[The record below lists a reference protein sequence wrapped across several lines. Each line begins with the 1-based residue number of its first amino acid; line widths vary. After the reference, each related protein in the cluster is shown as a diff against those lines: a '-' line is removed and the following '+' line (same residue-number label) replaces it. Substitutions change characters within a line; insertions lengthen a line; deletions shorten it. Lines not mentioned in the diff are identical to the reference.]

1 MRNIS
6 ILLAIMT
13 LILFMEGCA
22 ITHKFGPFHGKV
34 VDAEKEEPIEGAVV
48 AVWFNTESTTLGGRV
63 WQVADAV
70 ETVTNA
76 NGEFIIPPH
85 RINLFRIMAW
95 WDDECRVSIFKPGYG
110 AYPRNKKTYSSL
122 KKERSFW
129 IPEDEYIIVHL
140 PKLISIKER
149 KENLIDVMGPS
160 DIDIDKIK
168 NLRRLKSEESVNVG
182 LQPYK
187 EWKK

>member
-1 MRNIS
+1 
-6 ILLAIMT
+6 MT

-22 ITHKFGPFHGKV
+22 ITHKFGPFYGKV

-48 AVWFNTESTTLGGRV
+48 AVWFHTESTTLGGRV

-95 WDDECRVSIFKPGYG
+95 WDDECHVSVFKPGYG
-110 AYPRNKKTYSSL
+110 AYPGSLKAYSSWRD
-122 KKERSFW
+122 KGSPY
-129 IPEDEYIIVHL
+129 IPEEEYITYYL
-140 PKLISIKER
+140 PKLLTYDQRR
-149 KENLIDVMGPS
+149 KNYVWTPGGKAD
-160 DIDIDKIK
+160 DKLPM
-168 NLRRLKSEESVNVG
+168 LRKLMD
-182 LQPYK
+182 
-187 EWKK
+187 EWAR